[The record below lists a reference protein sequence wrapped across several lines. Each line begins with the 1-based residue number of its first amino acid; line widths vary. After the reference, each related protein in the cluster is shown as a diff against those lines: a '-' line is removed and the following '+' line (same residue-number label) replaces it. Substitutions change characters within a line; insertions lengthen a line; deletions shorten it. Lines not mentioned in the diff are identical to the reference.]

1 MIKQTIV
8 LIGFILLAQSAGILG
23 SLATVSN
30 IDSWYEFLVKPALS
44 PPNWVFGPVWTLLYT
59 LMGIAAFLVWRSKK
73 AGYVRALIFFGAHL
87 IVNTAWTLIFFGEQ
101 NIGMGLAVI
110 ILLDLWIAALIWRF
124 WRFSKTAAYLLIP
137 YLLWA
142 LFATYLNFG
151 YYWLNV

>member
-59 LMGIAAFLVWRSKK
+59 LMGIAAFLVWKSKK